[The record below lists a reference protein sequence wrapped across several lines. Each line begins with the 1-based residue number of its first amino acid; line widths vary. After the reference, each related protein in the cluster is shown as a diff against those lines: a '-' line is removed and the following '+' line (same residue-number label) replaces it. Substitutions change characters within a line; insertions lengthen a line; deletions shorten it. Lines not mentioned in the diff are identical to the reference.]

1 MAFITAPTACFIF
14 ISHLSN
20 SKINLGLSFLYCI
33 LYLGLASLLSF
44 GILLSIQEISQVMR
58 LAIFTDLLFR
68 YNQHVKFI

>member
-1 MAFITAPTACFIF
+1 MAFITAPACFIF

-44 GILLSIQEISQVMR
+44 GIFIVYSRNIAGDAPRYIYGFAVLLQS
-58 LAIFTDLLFR
+58 AC
-68 YNQHVKFI
+68 

>member
-44 GILLSIQEISQVMR
+44 GIFIVYSRNIAVMR
-58 LAIFTDLLFR
+58 LAMLRICCFR

>member
-58 LAIFTDLLFR
+58 LAIFTDLLFSL
-68 YNQHVKFI
+68 QSAC